1 MTAGSMTAGSM
12 TAGSMTAGSVTAGS
26 VTAGSV
32 TASPVTASSATV
44 LTDLAL
50 RVGPVMVFLVAI
62 TVVAEIADAAG
73 VFDIAGHWAARAGRG
88 RTWLLWLLIV
98 GLSCL
103 STIVL
108 SLDTTAVLLTP
119 VVIAVA
125 RQLRLN
131 PLPFAM
137 TTVWLANTASLL
149 LPVSN
154 LTNLL
159 ALQRFSALG
168 RDYSGYI
175 SLALWPAMAAIAA
188 TVAVLA
194 LLHWRDLRGQYRP
207 RARPEPHDR
216 VLLIVA
222 ATVCVALGP
231 AFVSG
236 ITPAI
241 PASVAALALVGTL
254 LVRNRPLLREIKVP
268 WLVVLGVSALF
279 VAVDLAL
286 SHGLRDL
293 LAGWVGTGNRP
304 LDLLRVSAFGA
315 GTANV
320 VDNLPAYLALES
332 VTDNDP
338 DRLMALL
345 IGVNAGPLVTV
356 WASLATILWRERC
369 RRAGVTIR
377 MWRFAWQGAICATAA
392 VLAAA
397 LALALT

>member
-1 MTAGSMTAGSM
+1 MTGAELA
-12 TAGSMTAGSVTAGS
+12 
-26 VTAGSV
+26 
-32 TASPVTASSATV
+32 
-44 LTDLAL
+44 DLGM
-50 RVGPVMVFLVAI
+50 RVGPVLIFLVAI

-73 VFDIAGHWAARAGRG
+73 VFDVAGHWAARAGRG

-137 TTVWLANTASLL
+137 TTIWLANTASLL

-159 ALQRFSALG
+159 ALHRFSALG
-168 RDYSGYI
+168 LDYSGYI
-175 SLALWPAMAAIAA
+175 SLAFRPALAAIGA

-194 LLHWRDLRGQYRP
+194 VVHLRNLRGCYVP
-207 RARPEPHDR
+207 VAPPAPHDR
-216 VLLIVA
+216 TLLIVA
-222 ATVCVALGP
+222 AFVCVALGP

-241 PASVAALALVGTL
+241 PASVAALVLVGIC
-254 LVRNRPLLREIKVP
+254 LVRNRPLLRDVKVP
-268 WLVVLGVSALF
+268 WLIVLGVSALF
-279 VAVDLAL
+279 VVVDIAL
-286 SHGLRDL
+286 GHGLQEL
-293 LAGWVGTGNRP
+293 LASWVGSGTGTS
-304 LDLLRVSAFGA
+304 DLLRISAVGA
-315 GTANV
+315 GTSNV

-338 DRLMALL
+338 RRLMALL
-345 IGVNAGPLVTV
+345 IGVNAGPLVTI

-369 RRAGVTIR
+369 RRAGIAISLG
-377 MWRFAWQGAICATAA
+377 RFAWQGALCATAA
-392 VLAAA
+392 TLAAT
-397 LALALT
+397 LALSLS

>member
-1 MTAGSMTAGSM
+1 MDPRGEVSLTAGPGAL
-12 TAGSMTAGSVTAGS
+12 
-26 VTAGSV
+26 
-32 TASPVTASSATV
+32 
-44 LTDLAL
+44 LTELAI
-50 RVGPVMVFLVAI
+50 RVGPVLIFLIAI
-62 TVVAEIADAAG
+62 TVVAEIADNAG
-73 VFDIAGHWAARAGRG
+73 VFDIAGHWAARAGHG
-88 RTWLLWLLIV
+88 RTWLLWLLV
-98 GLSCL
+98 VALSCL

-125 RQLRLN
+125 RQLRLS

-159 ALQRFSALG
+159 ALHRFSALG
-168 RDYSGYI
+168 LGSPGYI
-175 SLALWPAMAAIAA
+175 SLALWPALAAIGA
-188 TVAVLA
+188 TVSVLAVLH
-194 LLHWRDLRGQYRP
+194 LRDLGGRYRAEAP
-207 RARPEPHDR
+207 PAPHDR

-236 ITPAI
+236 IAPAI
-241 PASVAALALVGTL
+241 PASAAALILVGTI
-254 LVRNRPLLREIKVP
+254 LVRNRPLLRTVTVP
-268 WLVVLGVSALF
+268 WHIVVAISALF
-279 VAVDLAL
+279 VVVDLAL
-286 SHGLRDL
+286 GHGLREL
-293 LAGWVGTGNRP
+293 LAGWVGTGTGP
-304 LDLLRVSAFGA
+304 ADLLRVSAVGA

-320 VDNLPAYLALES
+320 ADNLPAYLALES

-338 DRLMALL
+338 HRLMALL
-345 IGVNAGPLVTV
+345 IGVNVGPLITI

-369 RRAGVTIR
+369 RRAGVTISL
-377 MWRFAWQGAICATAA
+377 WRFTWQGALCAITAT
-392 VLAAA
+392 LAAT

>member
-1 MTAGSMTAGSM
+1 VTSAPLTAGPGA
-12 TAGSMTAGSVTAGS
+12 
-26 VTAGSV
+26 
-32 TASPVTASSATV
+32 V
-44 LTDLAL
+44 LVELAV
-50 RVGPVMVFLVAI
+50 RVGPVLIFLIAI

-73 VFDIAGHWAARAGRG
+73 VFDIAGHWAARAGHG
-88 RTWLLWLLIV
+88 RTWSLWLLIV
-98 GLSCL
+98 ALSCF

-125 RQLRLN
+125 RQLSLN

-159 ALQRFSALG
+159 ALHRFSALG
-168 RDYSGYI
+168 LSSPGYVR
-175 SLALWPAMAAIAA
+175 LALWPAMAAIGA

-194 LLHWRDLRGQYRP
+194 VIHLRDLRGRYRP
-207 RARPEPHDR
+207 GAPPAPHDR
-216 VLLIVA
+216 TLLIVA
-222 ATVCVALGP
+222 AGVCIALGP

-236 ITPAI
+236 IAPAI

-254 LVRNRPLLREIKVP
+254 LVRNRPLLRTVKVP
-268 WLVVLGVSALF
+268 WLIVLGISALF
-279 VAVDLAL
+279 VVVDLAL
-286 SHGLRDL
+286 SHGLQEV
-293 LAGWVGTGNRP
+293 LAGWVGTGTGP
-304 LDLLRVSAFGA
+304 ADLVRISAVGA

-320 VDNLPAYLALES
+320 ADNLPAYLALES

-338 DRLMALL
+338 QRLMALL
-345 IGVNAGPLVTV
+345 VGVDVGPLVTV

-369 RRAGVTIR
+369 RRAGITISL
-377 MWRFAWQGAICATAA
+377 WRFTWQGAVCALAA
-392 VLAAA
+392 TLAAA
-397 LALALT
+397 LALAVT

>member
-1 MTAGSMTAGSM
+1 VTTGSGTLLA
-12 TAGSMTAGSVTAGS
+12 
-26 VTAGSV
+26 
-32 TASPVTASSATV
+32 
-44 LTDLAL
+44 DLAI
-50 RVGPVMVFLVAI
+50 RVGPVLIFLIAI

-73 VFDIAGHWAARAGRG
+73 VFDIAGHWAARAGHG
-88 RTWLLWLLIV
+88 RTWLLWLLVV

-103 STIVL
+103 STIFL

-159 ALQRFSALG
+159 ALHRFSALG
-168 RDYSGYI
+168 LGYSGYI
-175 SLALWPAMAAIAA
+175 SLALWPALAAIGA
-188 TVAVLA
+188 TVVVLA
-194 LLHWRDLRGQYRP
+194 VFHLRDLQERYI
-207 RARPEPHDR
+207 PEAPPAPHDR
-216 VLLIVA
+216 TLLIVA
-222 ATVCVALGP
+222 ASVCVALGP

-241 PASVAALALVGTL
+241 PASAAALVLVATL
-254 LVRNRPLLREIKVP
+254 LVHNRPLLREVKVP
-268 WLVVLGVSALF
+268 WLIVLGVSALF
-279 VAVDLAL
+279 VVVDLAL
-286 SHGLRDL
+286 GHGLRQL
-293 LAGWVGTGNRP
+293 LAGWVGTGTGTS
-304 LDLLRVSAFGA
+304 DLLRVSAIGA
-315 GTANV
+315 GTTNMV
-320 VDNLPAYLALES
+320 NNLPAYLALES

-338 DRLMALL
+338 QRLMALL
-345 IGVNAGPLVTV
+345 IGVNAGPLVTI

-369 RRAGVTIR
+369 RRAGIAIS
-377 MWRFAWQGAICATAA
+377 MWRFAWQGAVCAIAA
-392 VLAAA
+392 TLAAT

>member
-1 MTAGSMTAGSM
+1 MTGTSWTI
-12 TAGSMTAGSVTAGS
+12 
-26 VTAGSV
+26 
-32 TASPVTASSATV
+32 

-50 RVGPVMVFLVAI
+50 RVGPVLVFLVAI

-73 VFDIAGHWAARAGRG
+73 VFDIAGHWAARIGSG

-98 GLSCL
+98 VLSCL
-103 STIVL
+103 STIFL

-125 RQLRLN
+125 RQFELS

-168 RDYSGYI
+168 LGYWGYI
-175 SLALWPAMAAIAA
+175 RLAFWPAMAAIAA

-194 LLHWRDLRGQYRP
+194 AIHLRDLHGRYQQQAP
-207 RARPEPHDR
+207 PTPHDR
-216 VLLIVA
+216 KLLIVA
-222 ATVCVALGP
+222 ASVCMALGP

-241 PASVAALALVGTL
+241 PASAAALVLVGTL
-254 LVRNRPLLREIKVP
+254 LVRNRPILREVRVP
-268 WLVVLGVSALF
+268 WLIVLEVSALF
-279 VAVDLAL
+279 VIVDLAL
-286 SHGLRDL
+286 GHGLREI
-293 LAGWVGTGNRP
+293 LAGWVGTGTGP
-304 LDLLRVSAFGA
+304 LDLLRVSTFGA
-315 GTANV
+315 GTANAV
-320 VDNLPAYLALES
+320 NNLPAYLALES
-332 VTDNDP
+332 VADNSP
-338 DRLMALL
+338 HRLMALL
-345 IGVNAGPLVTV
+345 IGVNSGPLITV

-369 RRAGVTIR
+369 RRGRITISTA
-377 MWRFAWQGAICATAA
+377 RFAWQGVLCAITAT
-392 VLAAA
+392 LAAT
-397 LALALT
+397 LALTLT

>member
-1 MTAGSMTAGSM
+1 LTGSSW
-12 TAGSMTAGSVTAGS
+12 
-26 VTAGSV
+26 
-32 TASPVTASSATV
+32 TV
-44 LTDLAL
+44 LADLAI

-73 VFDIAGHWAARAGRG
+73 VFDVAGHWAARAGHG

-119 VVIAVA
+119 VVISVA

-159 ALQRFSALG
+159 ALHRFQALG
-168 RDYSGYI
+168 LGYPGYI
-175 SLALWPAMAAIAA
+175 RLAFWPAVGAICA

-194 LLHWRDLRGQYRP
+194 VIHLRDLRGRYLP
-207 RARPEPHDR
+207 EAPPEPHDR
-216 VLLIVA
+216 TLLIVA
-222 ATVCVALGP
+222 ASVCLALGP

-236 ITPAI
+236 IVPAI
-241 PASVAALALVGTL
+241 PASAAALVLVGTL
-254 LVRNRPLLREIKVP
+254 LVRNRPLLRTVKIP
-268 WLVVLGVSALF
+268 WLIVLGVSMLF

-286 SHGLRDL
+286 GHGLREL
-293 LAGWVGTGNRP
+293 LAGWVGTGTGTS
-304 LDLLRVSAFGA
+304 DLLRVTALGA
-315 GTANV
+315 GAANV
-320 VDNLPAYLALES
+320 ADNLPAYLALES

-338 DRLMALL
+338 HRLMALL
-345 IGVNAGPLVTV
+345 IGANAGPLVTI

-369 RRAGVTIR
+369 RRAAISIS
-377 MWRFAWQGAICATAA
+377 MSRFAWQGAVCATAA
-392 VLAAA
+392 TLAAA
-397 LALALT
+397 LALALS

>member
-1 MTAGSMTAGSM
+1 MTAAP
-12 TAGSMTAGSVTAGS
+12 VTAGPG
-26 VTAGSV
+26 ALL
-32 TASPVTASSATV
+32 AE
-44 LTDLAL
+44 LAL
-50 RVGPVMVFLVAI
+50 RVGPVLIFLIAI
-62 TVVAEIADAAG
+62 TVVAEIADVAG
-73 VFDIAGHWAARAGRG
+73 VFDIAGHWAARAGQG

-98 GLSCL
+98 ALSCF

-159 ALQRFSALG
+159 ALHRFSALG
-168 RDYSGYI
+168 LSPPGYVA
-175 SLALWPAMAAIAA
+175 LALWPAMAAIGA

-194 LLHWRDLRGQYRP
+194 VIHLHDLRGHYRAQAP
-207 RARPEPHDR
+207 PAPHHR
-216 VLLIVA
+216 TLLIVSGC
-222 ATVCVALGP
+222 VCIALGP

-236 ITPAI
+236 IAPAI
-241 PASVAALALVGTL
+241 PASVAALVLVGTL
-254 LVRNRPLLREIKVP
+254 LVRNRPLPREVKVP
-268 WLVVLGVSALF
+268 WLIILGVSGLF
-279 VAVDLAL
+279 VVVDLAL
-286 SHGLRDL
+286 NHGLREV
-293 LAGWVGTGNRP
+293 LAGWVGTGTGTD
-304 LDLLRVSAFGA
+304 DLLRISAVGA

-320 VDNLPAYLALES
+320 ADNLPAYLALES
-332 VTDNDP
+332 VTDSDAR
-338 DRLMALL
+338 RLMALL
-345 IGVNAGPLVTV
+345 VGVNVGPLVTI

-369 RRAGVTIR
+369 RRAGMTISMR
-377 MWRFAWQGAICATAA
+377 RFAWQGAVCA
-392 VLAAA
+392 LAATLASA